1 MSIEIRAKD
10 LVNWNE
16 KLKTL
21 IFHISSAD
29 PWNAIRW
36 LDKKIIEKTT
46 NLRSAILFTWQVF
59 NVDNTTKN
67 YLSTITNFNISIV
80 IELKSIPH
88 CNIFKQS

>member
-36 LDKKIIEKTT
+36 LDKKIIDTSRNIEKTT

-67 YLSTITNFNISIV
+67 YPSTITNFNISIV
-80 IELKSIPH
+80 IELKSIPL
-88 CNIFKQS
+88 